1 MKTLFSILFSVVAF
15 AACLPTGRAFAQ
27 TQPVAQKIGWADWD
41 YIFSQMPEFKQ
52 IDSELKSHRTQL
64 ESQMEA
70 KQKDFQAKYD
80 AFTKLPATT
89 PDAIRADKQRE
100 LEALNESLQK
110 FSADAQT
117 SLQNKQSALMEPV
130 FSKVSKAIEETAKE
144 QGYSLVINAQSLQGG
159 DILLYSEEKYNIS
172 DLVLKKMGVT
182 PKPATTTPTK
192 P

>member
-1 MKTLFSILFSVVAF
+1 MRTLLSIIFSVVAF
-15 AACLPTGRAFAQ
+15 SAVAQ
-27 TQPVAQKIGWADWD
+27 AQPAAQKIGYADWD

-52 IDSELKSHRTQL
+52 IDSELKAHRTQL

-70 KQKDFQAKYD
+70 KQKDFQAKYE

-110 FSADAQT
+110 FSQDAQT
-117 SLQNKQSALMEPV
+117 SLTNKQSALMDPI
-130 FSKVSKAIEETAKE
+130 FNKVGKAIEEVAKE
-144 QGYSLVINAQSLQGG
+144 QGFSFIINPQLLQGG
-159 DILLYSEEKYNIS
+159 DILLYSDEKFNIS
-172 DLVLKKMGVT
+172 DSVLKKLGIT
-182 PKPATTTPTK
+182 PKPLTATPTK